1 CRPIEVWDDGLQGL
15 DRDDAS
21 LSCILLLRSP
31 MASLRRRRTGF
42 RRRRGKSHPPESN
55 RRPTDYESVALP
67 TELGWRRLKASL
79 GSRSPLGG
87 QVAAST
93 PPRRPGL
100 KIHPSGGDDLV
111 EPLDEPIDL
120 LGIDAPELPTE

>member
-1 CRPIEVWDDGLQGL
+1 KERKRVKAEGTGEYLH
-15 DRDDAS
+15 S
-21 LSCILLLRSP
+21 LWSHSTHP
-31 MASLRRRRTGF
+31 F
-42 RRRRGKSHPPESN
+42 RKSHPPESN

-93 PPRRPGL
+93 PPLRPGL
-100 KIHPSGGDDLV
+100 KIHPSRGDDLV
-111 EPLDEPIDL
+111 EPLARPIAL
-120 LGIDAPELPTE
+120 